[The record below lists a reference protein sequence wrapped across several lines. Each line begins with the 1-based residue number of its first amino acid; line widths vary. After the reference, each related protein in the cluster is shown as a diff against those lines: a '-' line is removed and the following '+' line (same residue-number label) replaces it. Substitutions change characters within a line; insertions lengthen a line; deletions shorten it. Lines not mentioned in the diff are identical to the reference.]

1 MTAKDKA
8 FRIFGLMRTEI
19 ALLHDSE
26 LLKDKIAKNLS
37 NIAVDEILKTHK
49 KISVSH
55 QISAYKTA
63 KDFMQSGKNIQDQI
77 DNHVLSNF
85 GYWAEVKQQIELL

>member
-8 FRIFGLMRTEI
+8 KELFNKMYLVDDPMGNYSMCFDTAKQC
-19 ALLHDSE
+19 AL
-26 LLKDKIAKNLS
+26 
-37 NIAVDEILKTHK
+37 IAVDEILKTHK

-77 DNHVLSNF
+77 DSHVLSNF